1 MVDSNKILH
10 GNRTKLSRKTSQT
23 ANLTDT
29 IRRMWLGSDPK
40 VNNIRLKTRKKFKIC
55 NKQECSTRYCQIKH
69 PIFGP
74 LNSDH
79 ALFESLILR

>member
-23 ANLTDT
+23 SNLTDT

-40 VNNIRLKTRKKFKIC
+40 VNNIRLKTKPIFKIC
-55 NKQECSTRYCQIKH
+55 NKQEYSTRYCQVKL

-74 LNSDH
+74 LNSDY
-79 ALFESLILR
+79 ALFESLSIR